1 MVGWQKN
8 PVRAGRRTGPVHDLA
23 WLAASY
29 EIDPVEPGAAS
40 FLSSRA
46 SAVSPP
52 PAASGTGDT
61 SKLRG
66 STVEHCVVTKDFAER
81 VGLGPDVVG
90 SLVQLFESGTAAAG
104 PIVSP
109 ANLSRFRLVSFS
121 SRTWWCRSIA
131 RAASRRRSPW
141 RDSAKGSVR
150 SRPRGPVLWALGADP
165 RRGGGAQQ
173 LVCGSGC
180 GAGLADL
187 AHGR

>member
-90 SLVQLFESGTAAAG
+90 SLVQLFERWDGRGRPHRLAG
-104 PIVSP
+104 E
-109 ANLSRFRLVSFS
+109 
-121 SRTWWCRSIA
+121 SIA
-131 RAASRRRSPW
+131 LPARVVQFADVVVPFHRAGGVEAAVAMARQRKGLSSIQASW
-141 RDSAKGSVR
+141 TCSV
-150 SRPRGPVLWALGADP
+150 GT
-165 RRGGGAQQ
+165 RRGSSPRWRSATVGM
-173 LVCGSGC
+173 
-180 GAGLADL
+180 
-187 AHGR
+187 R